1 MIHFAELAL
10 GIGGEVRC
18 SRCHGA
24 PESPTYRRAE
34 EVSADIATACSLWN
48 EAPGPN
54 IALTGAEPFG
64 HPELPAI
71 VTAAIGAGCRRLCL
85 KTDAV
90 ALRSAA
96 NAGGSLMAGVR
107 HLRWPILGGT
117 PGVHDALVGAPGA
130 FEASVAGIRS
140 FRAIAAEEGLD
151 VSVTAFVPVCRHN
164 VHDLPVVAGAAVEA
178 GADRVVVRIEDG
190 GLDLAGSIPW
200 IVAACDTGVVN
211 GVWVE
216 VDGVPF
222 CLLEGYDLHLA
233 DAIRQREGSKPPVC
247 RSCALDAVCGG
258 VPAGGSAD
266 QLALVGPPKFAG
278 RLAPAVLRARAE
290 GAM

>member
-1 MIHFAELAL
+1 MIRFAEVSL
-10 GIGGEVRC
+10 GIGGGVRC

-24 PESPTYRRAE
+24 PEPAAYRRAE
-34 EVSADIATACSLWN
+34 EVSADVATVCSVWN

-64 HPELPAI
+64 HPELPGI

-85 KTDAV
+85 ETDAI
-90 ALRSAA
+90 ALRSTA

-117 PGVHDALVGAPGA
+117 PGVHDALAGTPGA

-151 VSVTAFVPVCRHN
+151 VSITALVPVCRHN
-164 VHDLPVVAGAAVEA
+164 VHDLPAVAGAASEA
-178 GADRVVVRIEDG
+178 GADRVVLRIEDG
-190 GLDLAGSIPW
+190 GLDLPGSIPW

-222 CLLEGYDLHLA
+222 CLIESYDLHLA
-233 DAIRQREGSKPPVC
+233 DAVRRREGSKPPVC

-266 QLALVGPPKFAG
+266 QLAVVAPPESAA
-278 RLAPAVLRARAE
+278 RLAPSVLRARAR